1 MRAAA
6 WLLQTALLTGALA
19 LGAGA
24 QSAHREDGEHGPVEL
39 SEAPRALASNGAVV
53 PMPEIARL
61 GCRDMAEVL
70 ALIDRSGYRGPA
82 PLPEDHPDRE
92 IFEYEDRLAAAY
104 YHDCIMSGH
113 NLDAPAAAFSRG
125 FETP

>member
-1 MRAAA
+1 MRAAT
-6 WLLQTALLTGALA
+6 WLLPAALA

-24 QSAHREDGEHGPVEL
+24 EAGDRGDGEHGPVEL
-39 SEAPRALASNGAVV
+39 SEAPRALAANGAVV

-82 PLPEDHPDRE
+82 PLPESHPDRG

-113 NLDAPAAAFSRG
+113 SLDAPAAAFSRG